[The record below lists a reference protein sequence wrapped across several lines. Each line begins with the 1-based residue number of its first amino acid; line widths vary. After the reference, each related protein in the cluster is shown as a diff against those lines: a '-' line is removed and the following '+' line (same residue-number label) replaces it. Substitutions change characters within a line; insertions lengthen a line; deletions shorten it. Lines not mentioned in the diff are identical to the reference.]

1 MKGKLTLSL
10 VMFVGLVVTAGT
22 AFAHHG
28 SALSYKMDESVT
40 IKGTVT
46 NFRWANPHAQLYFDE
61 AKGSDVI
68 HWAAEMN
75 SPGVLIRDGWS
86 KTTVKPGDV
95 ISVTMHPSKSGDPVG
110 LCGVIVLPD
119 GRKIQGYTGTQKD
132 APAGSDKLKPLDNKD
147 GKT

>member
-10 VMFVGLVVTAGT
+10 VLLVGLAVTGGA

-28 SALSYKMDESVT
+28 SALSYKMEDEITV
-40 IKGTVT
+40 KGTVT

-61 AKGSDVI
+61 TAKDGSLV

-132 APAGSDKLKPLDNKD
+132 APAGTEKLQPLDSK
-147 GKT
+147 

>member
-1 MKGKLTLSL
+1 MKSKLIVFGIL
-10 VMFVGLVVTAGT
+10 MAGLVVACGP

-28 SALSYKMDESVT
+28 SGLSYKMDQEITV
-40 IKGTVT
+40 KGTVT

-61 AKGSDVI
+61 TAKDGSLV

-95 ISVTMHPSKSGDPVG
+95 ITVTMHPSKSGDPVG
-110 LCGVIVLPD
+110 LCGLIVLPD
-119 GRKIQGYTGTQKD
+119 GRQIMGYTGTQKD
-132 APAGSDKLKPLDNKD
+132 APAGTDKLQPLPN

>member
-1 MKGKLTLSL
+1 MKGKLIAGFVLL
-10 VMFVGLVVTAGT
+10 VGVMVACGS

-28 SALSYKMDESVT
+28 SGLSYKMDEEITV
-40 IKGTVT
+40 KGTVT
-46 NFRWANPHAQLYFDE
+46 NFRWANPHSQLYFDQTDD
-61 AKGSDVI
+61 KGTVV

-95 ISVTMHPSKSGDPVG
+95 ITVTMHPSKSGDPVG

-119 GRKIQGYTGTQKD
+119 GRQIQGYTGTQKD
-132 APAGSDKLKPLDNKD
+132 APAGTTTLAPLK
-147 GKT
+147 KTT

>member
-1 MKGKLTLSL
+1 MKGKLAICGAL
-10 VMFVGLVVTAGT
+10 VVGLALACGS

-28 SALSYKMDESVT
+28 SALSYQMDKEVT
-40 IKGTVT
+40 VKGTVT
-46 NFRWANPHAQLYFDE
+46 D
-61 AKGSDVI
+61 AKGNQV

-119 GRKIQGYTGTQKD
+119 GRQIQGYTGTQKD
-132 APAGSDKLKPLDNKD
+132 APAGTDKLKPVD
-147 GKT
+147 GKS

>member
-1 MKGKLTLSL
+1 MKGKLAICGAL
-10 VMFVGLVVTAGT
+10 VVGLALACGS

-28 SALSYKMDESVT
+28 SALSYQMDKEVT
-40 IKGTVT
+40 VKGTVT

-61 AKGSDVI
+61 TDAKGNQV

-119 GRKIQGYTGTQKD
+119 GRQIQGYTGTQKD
-132 APAGSDKLKPLDNKD
+132 APAGTDKLKPVD
-147 GKT
+147 GKS

>member
-1 MKGKLTLSL
+1 MKGKLLA
-10 VMFVGLVVTAGT
+10 VAVVGLGLACGS

-28 SALSYKMDESVT
+28 SGLSYQMDKSVT
-40 IKGTVT
+40 VKGTVT

-61 AKGSDVI
+61 SKDGQVI

-95 ISVTMHPSKSGDPVG
+95 ITVTMHPSRSGDPVG

-119 GRKIQGYTGTQKD
+119 GRQIQGYTGTQKD
-132 APAGSDKLKPLDNKD
+132 APAGTDKLKPLD
-147 GKT
+147 GKS

>member
-1 MKGKLTLSL
+1 MKGKLAMCGAL
-10 VMFVGLVVTAGT
+10 VMGLAITCGSV
-22 AFAHHG
+22 FAHHG
-28 SALSYKMDESVT
+28 SALSYQMDKEVT
-40 IKGTVT
+40 IKGAVT

-61 AKGSDVI
+61 TDAKGNVI

-110 LCGVIVLPD
+110 LCGIIVLPD
-119 GRKIQGYTGTQKD
+119 GRQIQGYTGTQKD
-132 APAGSDKLKPLDNKD
+132 APAGTDKLKPAD
-147 GKT
+147 GKS